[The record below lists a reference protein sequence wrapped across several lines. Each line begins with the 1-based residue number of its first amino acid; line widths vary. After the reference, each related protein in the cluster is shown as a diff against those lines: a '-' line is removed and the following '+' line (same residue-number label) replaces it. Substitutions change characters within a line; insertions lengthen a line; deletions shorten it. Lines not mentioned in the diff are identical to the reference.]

1 MDAHS
6 IKVIAPKHGRHRAI
20 TELAKPEGAAS
31 GDAVDEIAGQWGAF

>member
-20 TELAKPEGAAS
+20 TELVKAGAA
-31 GDAVDEIAGQWGAF
+31 ALAALVDEIAGQ